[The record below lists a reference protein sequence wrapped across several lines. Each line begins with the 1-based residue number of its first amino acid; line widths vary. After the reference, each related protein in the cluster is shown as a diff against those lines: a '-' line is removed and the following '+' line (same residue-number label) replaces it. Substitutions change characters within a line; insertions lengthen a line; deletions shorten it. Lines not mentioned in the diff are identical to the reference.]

1 MRIFVTGAT
10 GFVGAWLC
18 RELEAS
24 GHEVVGAPQ
33 SWELDITDRDNLRAW
48 LAPGP
53 DAVVHLAGMAFAP
66 DARADPAE
74 AFRVNVAGT
83 VALFE
88 ALRELRMRPPV
99 LVTGSSDV
107 YGSPRPGDLPLSE
120 SAPIAPRQPYAISKA
135 AQEGV
140 AVELGVRD
148 RIQVVV
154 ARAFNHTGPG
164 QRPVF
169 VVPALARRVEAVRRG
184 LADHVPA
191 GNVDV
196 RRDIG
201 DVRDVVH
208 AYRLLVERAA
218 AGFLGDPPLIV
229 NVGTGRSVAIRE
241 VIERLGRLAQ
251 VNPMIRVDPN
261 LVRADDPPEIVS
273 DSTLLRDL
281 TGWSPDVALDQ
292 TLQDLIAEAADEH
305 ARIP

>member
-10 GFVGAWLC
+10 GFVGGWLR

-33 SWELDITDRDNLRAW
+33 LSELDITDRDKLCAW

-53 DAVVHLAGMAFAP
+53 DAIVHLAGMAFPP

-83 VALFE
+83 IALFE
-88 ALRELRMRPPV
+88 ALRELGMRPPV
-99 LVTGSSDV
+99 LVTGSSEV
-107 YGSPRPGDLPLSE
+107 YGSPRPGDLPLTE
-120 SAPIAPRQPYAISKA
+120 SAPLAPRQPYAVSKA
-135 AQEGV
+135 AQEGA

-148 RIQVVV
+148 RIPVVV
-154 ARAFNHTGPG
+154 TRSFNHTGPG

-169 VVPALARRVEAVRRG
+169 VMPALARRVDAVRRG
-184 LADHVPA
+184 VAESIRA

-196 RRDIG
+196 RRDIS
-201 DVRDVVH
+201 DVRDVVR

-218 AGFLGDPPLIV
+218 AGLLGEPPVVV

-241 VIERLGRLAQ
+241 VIERLSRLAD
-251 VNPMIRVDPN
+251 VTPAIRVDPS
-261 LVRADDPPEIVS
+261 LLRTDDPPEIVS
-273 DSTLLRDL
+273 DSTLLREL
-281 TGWSPDVALDQ
+281 TGWSPDVELDQ
-292 TLQDLIAEAADEH
+292 TLRDLMAEAASEPVS
-305 ARIP
+305 IP